1 MAQMLVEEVRT
12 TSRDDFPALLERRP
26 VLGFFV
32 NRIAPILNR
41 PVPAGREV

>member
-1 MAQMLVEEVRT
+1 MAEMLVEEVRN
-12 TSRDDFPALLERRP
+12 TSREDFPTLLARRP

-41 PVPAGREV
+41 PVPAGRDV